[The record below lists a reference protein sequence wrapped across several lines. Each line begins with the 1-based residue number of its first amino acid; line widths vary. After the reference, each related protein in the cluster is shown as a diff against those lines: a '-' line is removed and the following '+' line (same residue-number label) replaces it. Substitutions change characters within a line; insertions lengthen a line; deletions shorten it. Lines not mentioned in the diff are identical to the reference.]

1 MSLREEE
8 IRNHELFKSL
18 KIWLTTGIIT
28 ERNFEEIEK
37 VIFYFVEQERQAK
50 DKMIDEAVRN
60 FATELIEHHKIHLP
74 LTIEYSYLTINT
86 LLKDRGVKKISERL

>member
-18 KIWLTTGIIT
+18 KAWLTTGIIT

-50 DKMIDEAVRN
+50 KE
-60 FATELIEHHKIHLP
+60 
-74 LTIEYSYLTINT
+74 
-86 LLKDRGVKKISERL
+86 LLKALKEIKKGYEEKWCVNWIKYKQLINKQTEKK